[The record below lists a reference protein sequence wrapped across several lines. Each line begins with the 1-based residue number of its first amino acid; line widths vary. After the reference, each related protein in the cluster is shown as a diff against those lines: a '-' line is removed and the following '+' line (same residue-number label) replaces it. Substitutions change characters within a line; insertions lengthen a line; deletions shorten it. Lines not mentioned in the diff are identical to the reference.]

1 MRVLVVYRMAIFVIA
16 ILVCSVCID
25 MAASTH
31 THVCEC
37 ASPMQGL
44 MIVLMTTYRMS
55 GVRSSGVP
63 FIFWLVMSLYGA
75 VKLRTLVLLSEDN
88 VCRVSVCI
96 YHYTTAVCE

>member
-1 MRVLVVYRMAIFVIA
+1 
-16 ILVCSVCID
+16 
-25 MAASTH
+25 
-31 THVCEC
+31 
-37 ASPMQGL
+37 

-88 VCRVSVCI
+88 VCRVSV
-96 YHYTTAVCE
+96 YTITLLLCVE